1 MNIILAI
8 ETLLVVVVA
17 GTMFPQPAHAYIDL
31 GVGSFMLQV
40 LFGMVLAIW
49 VSLKGLCL
57 RIPFFARCRK
67 PSSAT
72 NER

>member
-17 GTMFPQPAHAYIDL
+17 GTMF
-31 GVGSFMLQV
+31 
-40 LFGMVLAIW
+40 
-49 VSLKGLCL
+49 